1 MVFLLT
7 PNCSHAIVEEQ
18 QTISKS
24 FLSKCWQKGNRKL
37 KGNRKILST
46 FPDQMIP
53 TELRSPSLKN
63 KLTQK
68 IGKMHVLKNQ
78 VKKPTVFPVK
88 LLSFSPFPVPSIGKE
103 KQKKPAGKL
112 SEAHW
117 KFCISLQFIWKN
129 SKDCNLGQ
137 TTTKQVT
144 HNYEVYPH

>member
-1 MVFLLT
+1 MMFLQT

-24 FLSKCWQKGNRKL
+24 FLSKCWQQGNLKL

-53 TELRSPSLKN
+53 TELTSPSLKN

-88 LLSFSPFPVPSIGKE
+88 LLSFSPFPVPSIRKE
-103 KQKKPAGKL
+103 KQKKTC
-112 SEAHW
+112 W
-117 KFCISLQFIWKN
+117 KAEWSSLEVLYFSTVHMEELKRLQ
-129 SKDCNLGQ
+129 LGADNHQ
-137 TTTKQVT
+137 TG
-144 HNYEVYPH
+144 YP